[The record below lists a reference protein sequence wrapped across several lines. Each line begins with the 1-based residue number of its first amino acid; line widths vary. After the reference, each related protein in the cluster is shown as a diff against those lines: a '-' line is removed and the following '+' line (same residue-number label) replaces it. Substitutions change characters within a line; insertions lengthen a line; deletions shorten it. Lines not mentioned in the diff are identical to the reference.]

1 MVDIA
6 QAIQA
11 LDSNAQF
18 VINGTPTNEAE
29 YQEQVKYVSGA
40 DENGTA
46 IFSDTQTFTWSEVSA
61 KQTELQADYDA
72 KQYQRDR
79 EVEYNKKSIGEQ
91 LDMIYWDKV
100 NSTNLWSD
108 WIAQVKADNPKE

>member
-1 MVDIA
+1 MNTKIFD
-6 QAIQA
+6 AIKKINP
-11 LDSNAQF
+11 NAQF
-18 VINGTPTNEAE
+18 LIEDEDINSIQWLNGTTPIPLADIEA
-29 YQEQVKYVSGA
+29 KM
-40 DENGTA
+40 
-46 IFSDTQTFTWSEVSA
+46 
-61 KQTELQADYDA
+61 TELKDEHDA

-108 WIAQVKADNPKE
+108 WIAQIKTDNPKE

>member
-1 MVDIA
+1 MIDIS
-6 QAIQA
+6 QAIKA
-11 LDSNAQF
+11 LDSSAEF

-29 YQEQVKYVSGA
+29 YQKQVKYVSGA
-40 DENGTA
+40 DKNNTA
-46 IFSDTQTFTWSEVSA
+46 IFSDTQPFTWEQVSA
-61 KQTELQADYDA
+61 KQTELQAEYDA

-108 WIAQVKADNPKE
+108 WIAQIKADNPKE